1 MKISMWIKKFHI
13 NGEIHVDRQ
22 SQKSYPQAENIGD
35 PTSVQYLDDVECLG
49 NLGNHADVSRD
60 NDKPSIF

>member
-1 MKISMWIKKFHI
+1 M
-13 NGEIHVDRQ
+13 DRQ

-35 PTSVQYLDDVECLG
+35 PTSIQYLDDVECLG
-49 NLGNHADVSRD
+49 NLGNHADVSRG